1 MQKNIA
7 KGLAVGS
14 LTLIVGLTSFGSLAS
29 AKSVN
34 ATPKVKNTHVTTRV
48 ATTHVAK
55 GHVRTLPG
63 KVVSMT
69 ETTLVM
75 KKGNT
80 TYTVSVTGITPVNRK
95 GVAIALTDIKAG
107 HKVSIRGTVTGTAVT
122 KILKLRDITLPVS
135 TKTGTAK

>member
-29 AKSVN
+29 AKSIN

-48 ATTHVAK
+48 AK
-55 GHVRTLPG
+55 GHTRTLPG
-63 KVVSMT
+63 KVVSMIG
-69 ETTLVM
+69 TTLVM

-80 TYTVSVTGITPVNRK
+80 TYTVAVTGVTPVDRK
-95 GVAIALTDIKAG
+95 GAAIALTDIKAG

-122 KILKLRDITLPVS
+122 NILKLRDITLPVS